1 MAEISSTAKTVL
13 LITHEQTS
21 STDTGIIG
29 QSLLDAGHV
38 IKTHEVFSAGPDGS
52 RTINADFPHPE
63 DFDAVIVFGSFSHI
77 YEIADDWITPEIAY
91 ISALHQQ
98 GIPYLGICFGAQ
110 LLAESL
116 GGRTVRADRIEA
128 GLITFEPGHTCPIAP
143 GPWFSWHSDR
153 VELPDHID
161 VLARTAIAPQ
171 VFQTGRS
178 IGVQFHPEVDG
189 ELMEEWIRIGGH
201 ELQGVLAVDDFRR
214 DWAAHEPAA
223 ERNTKELLDW
233 FLTGPVNPGSRESAP
248 RAKGT
253 HK

>member
-1 MAEISSTAKTVL
+1 MAKSTATAKTVL

-21 STDTGIIG
+21 STDTGLVG
-29 QSLLDAGHV
+29 QALLDAGH
-38 IKTHEVFSAGPDGS
+38 IFKTHEVFSVNGDGN
-52 RTINADFPHPE
+52 RTINADFPDPRE
-63 DFDAVIVFGSFSHI
+63 FDAVIAFGSFSHI
-77 YEIADDWITPEIAY
+77 YEIDDDWIAREIQY
-91 ISALHQQ
+91 IAMLHQQ

-116 GGRTVRADRIEA
+116 GGGTVRANKIEA
-128 GLITFEPGHTCPIAP
+128 GLINFDPGYTCPIAP
-143 GPWFSWHSDR
+143 GPWFSWHSDK
-153 VELPDHID
+153 VELPDHVD

-178 IGVQFHPEVDG
+178 IGVQFHPEVDA

-201 ELQGVLAVDDFRR
+201 ELSGIISIDDFRR

-233 FLTGPVNPGSRESAP
+233 FLNAQ
-248 RAKGT
+248 
-253 HK
+253 